1 MAGKEYTTAPIL
13 VNADG
18 HPIPQYLDITDTT
31 DSPQGT
37 FKPLTQLQAEHP
49 DVQNVQLTGSSVG
62 TLKETISG
70 SRVGEI
76 AAGTTETI
84 IDLQE
89 PCELESLSM
98 GTDFEMMVLRIENRK
113 ASGTYEMG
121 MRLIQEDGKATNPIL
136 PDFLNSL
143 GGENDFWREFK
154 HDVTNNR
161 YALGMK
167 RSSKFGAGVRI
178 RVQNTDSIS
187 HNVAVTYVITIFH
200 S

>member
-1 MAGKEYTTAPIL
+1 MAYDKPLKVQWTEINGRTVPL
-13 VNADG
+13 VL
-18 HPIPQYLDITDTT
+18 PQYWD
-31 DSPQGT
+31 
-37 FKPLTQLQAEHP
+37 E
-49 DVQNVQLTGSSVG
+49 NVEDWVVSSTSNRLPVDAQLTGSSVG

-70 SRVGEI
+70 TRVGEL
-76 AAGTTETI
+76 AAGTAETI

-98 GTDFEMMVLRIENRK
+98 GTDFEMMILRIENRK
-113 ASGTYEMG
+113 ASGTYETG
-121 MRLIQEDGKATNPIL
+121 MRLVQEDGIATNPIL
-136 PDFLNSL
+136 PDALNKL

-167 RSSKFGAGVRI
+167 RSAKFGSGVRI
-178 RVQNTDSIS
+178 RAENTDSVS

>member
-1 MAGKEYTTAPIL
+1 
-13 VNADG
+13 
-18 HPIPQYLDITDTT
+18 
-31 DSPQGT
+31 
-37 FKPLTQLQAEHP
+37 
-49 DVQNVQLTGSSVG
+49 
-62 TLKETISG
+62 
-70 SRVGEI
+70 
-76 AAGTTETI
+76 
-84 IDLQE
+84 QE

-113 ASGTYEMG
+113 ASGTYETG
-121 MRLIQEDGKATNPIL
+121 MRLVQENGVATNPIL
-136 PDFLNSL
+136 PDALNKL

-167 RSSKFGAGVRI
+167 RSAKFGSGVRI
-178 RVQNTDSIS
+178 RVQNTDSVS